1 MVNVT
6 TENAHS
12 MLAVMLAGTMEN
24 TASLALKTVE
34 NVSSVKATVIALQES
49 TALVKSA
56 IGRKTMVN
64 RAHGNLSANA
74 TTVAV
79 EYVEDVW
86 KPVL

>member
-56 IGRKTMVN
+56 I
-64 RAHGNLSANA
+64 
-74 TTVAV
+74 
-79 EYVEDVW
+79 
-86 KPVL
+86 